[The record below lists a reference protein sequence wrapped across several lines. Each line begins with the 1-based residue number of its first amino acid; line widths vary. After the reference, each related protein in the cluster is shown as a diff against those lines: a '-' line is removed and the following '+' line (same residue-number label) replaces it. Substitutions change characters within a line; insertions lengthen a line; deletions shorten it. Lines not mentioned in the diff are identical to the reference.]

1 MFKLGGSTN
10 THGMGLTS
18 GLKMKKGGSVQASI
32 GAGSGN
38 QPMKMGP
45 DGQMREGH
53 VAPLIPLALGAG
65 RIGAS
70 LLAPGVR
77 SLIGAIRGGGGL
89 RIRFFYY

>member
-1 MFKLGGSTN
+1 MSIALRRKMFKLGGSTN

-53 VAPLIPLALGAG
+53 VLP
-65 RIGAS
+65 
-70 LLAPGVR
+70 
-77 SLIGAIRGGGGL
+77 
-89 RIRFFYY
+89 FYLF

>member
-45 DGQMREGH
+45 DNQMREGH
-53 VAPLIPLALGAG
+53 ALPLIQLALGAS
-65 RIGAS
+65 RFLLPGA
-70 LLAPGVR
+70 
-77 SLIGAIRGGGGL
+77 
-89 RIRFFYY
+89 

>member
-1 MFKLGGSTN
+1 MFKLGGRAN

-38 QPMKMGP
+38 QPMRMCP

-53 VAPLIPLALGAG
+53 VVPLLGA
-65 RIGAS
+65 AS
-70 LLAPGVR
+70 LAG
-77 SLIGAIRGGGGL
+77 SLFFPAIHRVG
-89 RIRFFYY
+89 